1 MTNLNLDAIL
11 LTIEEVKIPASGHS
25 IVPVIVPI
33 HPRLIE
39 DKTLKFDTELPYAE
53 HIFVEAVKSWRAE
66 LEEHYEQKKYED
78 DSEKSLC
85 EMFLDGELE
94 IIKQKASHGICGFRA
109 SGYEVMPGDLDNGYI
124 LDERGFARCFMIEEG
139 HGSIGFDAEC
149 HLLTHFPPGVIDFS
163 IEKRKEYTPTF
174 LKKSYLDLIEK
185 HPADVMSSGY
195 AYTPHNVFNVPHAMF
210 LRQWAVA
217 YHNECLKQII
227 AKPKPQRDIIK
238 YILQT

>member
-1 MTNLNLDAIL
+1 MASLDLDAIL
-11 LTIEEVKIPASGHS
+11 LTVEEVKIPASGHS

-39 DKTLKFDTELPYAE
+39 DKALKFDPELPYNTD
-53 HIFVEAVKSWRAE
+53 IFEAAVKSWRAE
-66 LEEHYEQKKYED
+66 LEEHYKQKKYED
-78 DSEKSLC
+78 DCEKSLC

-94 IIKQKASHGICGFRA
+94 ITKQKASHGICGFRA
-109 SGYEVMPGDLDNGYI
+109 NGYEVMPGDLENGYI
-124 LDERGFARCFMIEEG
+124 FDERGFARCFMIAEG

-163 IEKRKEYTPTF
+163 KEKYEEYTPTF
-174 LKKSYLDLIEK
+174 LKKGGKRDPRES
-185 HPADVMSSGY
+185 AGGY

-210 LRQWAVA
+210 LRQWAIA